1 MGQRKVKQ
9 SAEIGLQHGFQ
20 LGEWLI
26 EPRELRASSG
36 AVAIVVPEEHMKV
49 LMCLVDAK
57 GEFVD
62 RRTLRQSACDNQSG
76 GDRHVRQAIA
86 AWHVV
91 FGDTPRH
98 PRYIA
103 AAGQDGYALI
113 AHVEPCLQLPI
124 PERLIAA
131 GLRNVPA
138 PGAGRSLVQYAHHL
152 LSELRRRSV
161 MRVAASYLIAMWILL
176 QVAEVTFA
184 PLHLPAWW
192 STALTIIAVLG
203 MPIMI
208 TLAWTYEIT
217 SDGVVRDS
225 ADSAAAVFWKPS
237 RRAMAPAIIAGVV
250 LMAVVTGYAWLRSIE

>member
-1 MGQRKVKQ
+1 MADRAAGAAGVERRGAGADQ
-9 SAEIGLQHGFQ
+9 FD
-20 LGEWLI
+20 GE
-26 EPRELRASSG
+26 
-36 AVAIVVPEEHMKV
+36 
-49 LMCLVDAK
+49 
-57 GEFVD
+57 
-62 RRTLRQSACDNQSG
+62 RR
-76 GDRHVRQAIA
+76 VRQAIA

-103 AAGQDGYALI
+103 AAG
-113 AHVEPCLQLPI
+113 
-124 PERLIAA
+124 
-131 GLRNVPA
+131 LRNAAA
-138 PGAGRSLVQYAHHL
+138 PGASRSLVQYAHHL